1 MKIYEAKLRRKKSLP
16 FVSEALQPLYDMS
29 LLNLTYSCYIT
40 IFFQKSQP
48 STDKAIVV
56 MPSDQQDHTQ

>member
-1 MKIYEAKLRRKKSLP
+1 MNLP

-48 STDKAIVV
+48 TTDKAIVV